1 MTILPGVRRVLT
13 LSLVLTA
20 LLPAA
25 AAQAAGPD
33 VGWAERQNGL
43 HEEGTSNCSP
53 TIDAWERAMGLRVP
67 PCRPWCGAF
76 LHQAFLRGGI
86 RLSARLIDPDR
97 SYEDAVAGRR
107 HLRRIPVED
116 VRRGDLLFFAFRRG
130 LKASHLA
137 LVRGR
142 PGKDGRAPTVEGNV
156 GHHVTLERRG
166 LRYAV
171 LAARVVQRD

>member
-1 MTILPGVRRVLT
+1 MRRVVM
-13 LSLVLTA
+13 LSA
-20 LLPAA
+20 GLLCFWPAA
-25 AAQAAGPD
+25 AAASGAD
-33 VGWAERQNGL
+33 VRWAERQAGL
-43 HEEGTSNCSP
+43 HEIGTSNCSP
-53 TIDAWERAMGLRVP
+53 VINRWERAMGLRVP

-76 LHQAFLRGGI
+76 VHQAFLRAGI
-86 RLSARLIDPDR
+86 KLSARLIDPDR
-97 SYEDAVAGRR
+97 SYSDAVAGRR
-107 HLRRIPVED
+107 HLRRIPVGQ

-171 LAARVVQRD
+171 LAARVTQRD